1 MYTSPKTWTEFL
13 GPSFPFP
20 VRLMVHSVGGEAP
33 PPHLTGTNAV
43 ESQAALST
51 AQGEVDAFSSGK
63 GFKITQRRRK
73 ERRERN
79 EGDEFC
85 ASRQLNFLFRH
96 ETSQKTMVG
105 E

>member
-1 MYTSPKTWTEFL
+1 
-13 GPSFPFP
+13 
-20 VRLMVHSVGGEAP
+20 MVHSVEGEA

-51 AQGEVDAFSSGK
+51 AQGEADAFSSGK

-85 ASRQLNFLFRH
+85 ASRQLNFLFGH
-96 ETSQKTMVG
+96 GTSQKTMAG
-105 E
+105 EQSA